1 MKKTFKKE
9 KSELL
14 AEVEFNKDEIS
25 TATTKASISA
35 SQNIT
40 VPGFRKGKAP
50 IEKAMAYISSQKFND
65 EVIHQL
71 LKTIDKEVAQDKE
84 FKEYLDNNRLAN
96 FRPDVHLE
104 KFSDT
109 EALFH
114 IHYLLNPEVTSL
126 SKYTG
131 IKVNAEKDKVDD
143 KKINDFIKDLA
154 EKNAELIYKDG
165 EVVKGDTCNIDFTGL
180 IKGKEFDGGSAKAYD
195 LTIGSKQFIP
205 GFEEKLIG
213 HKSGDKVDIVLTLP
227 DNYPET
233 LANKE
238 ATFKVTIN
246 DVKEKSIP
254 KINDDFAT
262 SLSGKFVSKNL
273 AELKDKVK
281 AELLTEADNKY
292 FSDVI
297 NGIFDQLKKGSTF
310 EIADR
315 IVDSSVNQRIDSLTK
330 QGEAYGLNLDEFL
343 KLQNLTL
350 EKAKKNIKEQVIN
363 EIQNSLLLDEI
374 ARKEKIEL
382 PNNKDLS
389 NLIGS
394 DVNDYV
400 KNSVSYYKKQGY
412 SDSEANTHVQNYLS
426 SLVSNLMQ
434 SRISNKLLELNGYK
448 KPEPKAKTE
457 SKPQGETKNKPA
469 STTKSSAKKA
479 AK

>member
-1 MKKTFKKE
+1 MKKSFKKE

-14 AEVEFNKDEIS
+14 AEVEFNKEEIS
-25 TATTKASISA
+25 LASSKAAISA

-71 LKTIDKEVAQDKE
+71 LKTIDKEVSQDKE
-84 FKEYLDNNRLAN
+84 FKDYIDNNRLAN

-114 IHYLLNPEVTSL
+114 VHYLLNPEVTTL
-126 SKYTG
+126 AKYTG
-131 IKVNAEKDKVDD
+131 IKIPAEKEKVDD
-143 KKINDFIKDLA
+143 KKINDYIKDLA

-165 EVVKGDTCNIDFTGL
+165 AISKGDTCNIDFLGL

-227 DNYPET
+227 ENYPEP

-246 DVKEKSIP
+246 DVKEKSVP
-254 KINDDFAT
+254 KIDDEFAS
-262 SLSGKFVSKNL
+262 SLSGKFVAKNL
-273 AELKDKVK
+273 SELKDKVK
-281 AELLTEADNKY
+281 AELLSEADNKY
-292 FSDVI
+292 FSAI
-297 NGIFDQLKKGSTF
+297 ITGIFDKLRKESTF
-310 EIADR
+310 EISDR
-315 IVDSSVNQRIDSLTK
+315 IVNSNVDQRIENVTK
-330 QGEAYGLNLDEFL
+330 QGEAYGLSIDEFL

-350 EKAKKNIKEQVIN
+350 DKAKKNIKEQIIT
-363 EIQNSLLLDEI
+363 EIQNSLIFDAI
-374 ARKEKIEL
+374 AKKEKIDL
-382 PNNKDLS
+382 PNNTDVSKL
-389 NLIGS
+389 LGT
-394 DVNDYV
+394 DVNDYI
-400 KNSVSYYKKQGY
+400 KNSTAYYKKQGY
-412 SDSEANTHVQNYLS
+412 SDQEASAHIQSYLN
-426 SLVSNLMQ
+426 SLVSNIMQ
-434 SRISNKLLELNGYK
+434 SRINNKILELNGYK
-448 KPEPKAKTE
+448 KAEAKPKTGETKAKTAP
-457 SKPQGETKNKPA
+457 KD
-469 STTKSSAKKA
+469 TKSTPKKA
-479 AK
+479 SK